1 MSGKK
6 ILIVEDEQIF
16 AHDIKDVIE
25 EKGYEVCSIA
35 TSGDEALEDIEK
47 YKPDMLLIDIKLTGK
62 MDGIELSEK
71 INKTNPIPIIYITAY
86 SDKKTIDIAMQTK
99 PIAYLI
105 KPILEKEFQKVM
117 VQLLYMQE
125 KSLIC

>member
-1 MSGKK
+1 MSRKK

-62 MDGIELSEK
+62 MDGIQLSEK
-71 INKTNPIPIIYITAY
+71 INNVHPIPIIYITAY
-86 SDKKTIDIAMQTK
+86 SDKKTIDEAMQTK

-105 KPILEKEFQKVM
+105 KPILERELVRIITDNLK
-117 VQLLYMQE
+117 
-125 KSLIC
+125 